1 MTVEVSGM
9 DWALKFPVTVV
20 VIAKKKER
28 CQHGLRGRVLTP
40 KQTNHHL
47 RREPKMTTNEVIGNL
62 ENKAFHG
69 SAWNQKKLTAAE
81 QVIIET
87 EWTDYL
93 LKLVGLGNTH
103 ILKNFRYRLVMED
116 TGEED

>member
-1 MTVEVSGM
+1 
-9 DWALKFPVTVV
+9 
-20 VIAKKKER
+20 
-28 CQHGLRGRVLTP
+28 
-40 KQTNHHL
+40 
-47 RREPKMTTNEVIGNL
+47 MTTNEVIGNL
-62 ENKAFHG
+62 ENKDFHRS
-69 SAWNQKKLTAAE
+69 SAWHQKLTAAE

-93 LKLVGLGNTH
+93 LNLVGLGNTR

>member
-1 MTVEVSGM
+1 
-9 DWALKFPVTVV
+9 
-20 VIAKKKER
+20 
-28 CQHGLRGRVLTP
+28 
-40 KQTNHHL
+40 
-47 RREPKMTTNEVIGNL
+47 MTTNEVISNL

-69 SAWNQKKLTAAE
+69 SASWHQKLAAAE

-93 LKLVGLGNTH
+93 LNLVGLGNTR

-116 TGEED
+116 VGEED